1 MTSTLRRWEWRWK
14 IINFPHGV
22 VKKLE
27 KKTLRAD
34 TPTERERERENW
46 KIHREFGIT
55 PISTKVSTY
64 TSVDGKSLLSAVT
77 LAKVGVEVEVKNNK
91 LSAWSRKEIRK
102 ENAPSR
108 HTYTQRER
116 GNISQDN
123 ERGTAVFSFITSS
136 TTRRRK
142 KKLQSMQS
150 SDFSGGKQDQPCF
163 ICFEKNI
170 KEVEVFFHVKCAVGS
185 LF

>member
-1 MTSTLRRWEWRWK
+1 MGNPS
-14 IINFPHGV
+14 
-22 VKKLE
+22 
-27 KKTLRAD
+27 
-34 TPTERERERENW
+34 
-46 KIHREFGIT
+46 
-55 PISTKVSTY
+55 
-64 TSVDGKSLLSAVT
+64 SLLMQNCYS
-77 LAKVGVEVEVKNNK
+77 AKVGVEVENNK

-102 ENAPSR
+102 ETLRADTP
-108 HTYTQRER
+108 TERER

-123 ERGTAVFSFITSS
+123 ERGTPVFSFITSS

-170 KEVEVFFHVKCAVGS
+170 KEVEVFS
-185 LF
+185 D